1 LRFASDPPGN
11 LELYAMTSSSHKLPK
26 PAMPTPSRQ
35 PNRWSAA
42 AITASTI
49 SHALNFGALFPQF
62 IDPGGDYVRQVV
74 LMGVTAMAIAM
85 VFDSAYAVLTGKA
98 GALLSRRRL
107 VPVSRASGLCL
118 IGGGVWLALA
128 RAVIDASR

>member
-1 LRFASDPPGN
+1 
-11 LELYAMTSSSHKLPK
+11 
-26 PAMPTPSRQ
+26 
-35 PNRWSAA
+35 
-42 AITASTI
+42 
-49 SHALNFGALFPQF
+49 
-62 IDPGGDYVRQVV
+62 
-74 LMGVTAMAIAM
+74 MGVTAMAIAM

-128 RAVIDASR
+128 RGD